1 MTDSNGTPADRYWL
15 LAGETP
21 TGPFTAGHLH
31 AELAAGRLSWQTPAC
46 RVGESVWQP
55 LLHTP
60 GFGPTAPSA
69 PAPSGGVPFSPP
81 TGHTPAAEPDTTAL
95 TAVKRPIPA
104 GWKWGG
110 GGGVAVAV
118 VVAIL
123 RLSGCG
129 KPTYQP
135 MLPPTKPPLGLT
147 TPSQKTPP
155 TSQPVP
161 PTPGGMDQWASVFD
175 TPSPSGREPAP
186 VARLTVSCRDGT
198 ADLQAMAKELSKR
211 ELTALGL
218 SVLLTGTDVYGATV
232 TITNSGTVPVRVY
245 PENVRV
251 HFGKESADV
260 TTAADPRFLR
270 ACVLRPKESASGL
283 VMYQAEIEIGAAMRL
298 GRGQFSYTDPSVE
311 VVYGR

>member
-1 MTDSNGTPADRYWL
+1 MTDSNSTPADQFWL
-15 LAGETP
+15 LAGTTP
-21 TGPFTAGHLH
+21 TGPFSAAHLH
-31 AELAAGRLSWQTPAC
+31 AELAAGRVGWQTPAC

-60 GFGPTAPSA
+60 GVGPSVPHD
-69 PAPSGGVPFSPP
+69 PVPSGGVPPSPP
-81 TGHTPAAEPDTTAL
+81 DSDIPAAEPNATARPAPRRL
-95 TAVKRPIPA
+95 TSV
-104 GWKWGG
+104 WKWGG

-129 KPTYQP
+129 KPTDQP
-135 MLPPTKPPLGLT
+135 TRPLTKPPPGLT
-147 TPSQKTPP
+147 TPSQKSPP
-155 TSQPVP
+155 TAQPVP

-175 TPSPSGREPAP
+175 TPSPSGQEPAP

-198 ADLQAMAKELSKR
+198 ADLQAMAKGLSKR

-218 SVLLTGTDVYGATV
+218 SVVLTGTDVYGATV

-251 HFGKESADV
+251 HFGKESAGV

-283 VMYQAEIEIGAAMRL
+283 VMYQAEIEIGAAVRL